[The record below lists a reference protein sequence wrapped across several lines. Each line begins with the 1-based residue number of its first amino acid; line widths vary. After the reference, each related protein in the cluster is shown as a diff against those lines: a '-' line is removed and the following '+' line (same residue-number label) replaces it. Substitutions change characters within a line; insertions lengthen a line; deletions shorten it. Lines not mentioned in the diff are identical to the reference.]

1 MGDEI
6 EDLRHNLKVS
16 FSRMKSDIHSNQ
28 EKIDKLLE
36 INKQLQEQIKRLESK
51 IVSLEA
57 KPQGLKSELLRSFK
71 RNKKQIIKQRILSL
85 IKGRQMPVAELKE
98 AIVDDKNYCS
108 KATFYRYIDEL
119 KKVGIVNSIS
129 IDGNDVIVLTQEKA
143 VF

>member
-16 FSRMKSDIHSNQ
+16 FSRMKFDIHSNQ
-28 EKIDKLLE
+28 KKIDKLLE
-36 INKQLQEQIKRLESK
+36 INKQLQAQIK
-51 IVSLEA
+51 SLEA
-57 KPQGLKSELLRSFK
+57 KISGLESHRGLKSELLRSFK

-119 KKVGIVNSIS
+119 KKAGIVNSIS
-129 IDGNDVIVLTQEKA
+129 IDGNDVLFLVQEKA

>member
-1 MGDEI
+1 MGDEL

-36 INKQLQEQIKRLESK
+36 INKQLQEQIKSFEAKLNALET
-51 IVSLEA
+51 

-85 IKGRQMPVAELKE
+85 VKSRQMPVAELKE
-98 AIVDDKNYCS
+98 MIVDDKQYCS

-119 KKVGIVNSIS
+119 KKAGIVNSIF
-129 IDGNDVIVLTQEKA
+129 IDGNDVLVIVQEKA
-143 VF
+143 IF